1 MIELARF
8 ISERRFAIG
17 ITLAWLIAIA
27 VFYAG
32 SARANER
39 VDIPVPRNVIY
50 AGQMIDS
57 SLLKPRSVPASYPAR
72 ASVFVTI
79 DGLVGM
85 VARTTLMPGRPI
97 AVNQVVEPDVVRVNR
112 PAIMRF
118 VSHGLT
124 ITSEVL
130 PLNSAKSGALVRA
143 RNIHSGAIVT
153 GYAMADGSIQAGLGG
168 STVAPQTSHAQNYG
182 RTYRV
187 TQ

>member
-1 MIELARF
+1 MTDLARF
-8 ISERRFAIG
+8 ILERRFAVG
-17 ITLAWLIAIA
+17 IVMAWLIAVA
-27 VFYAG
+27 VFFAG
-32 SARANER
+32 AARANER

-50 AGQMIDS
+50 AGQSIDS
-57 SLLKPRSVPASYPAR
+57 SLLKPRSVPANYPAR
-72 ASVFVTI
+72 ASVFVGI

-112 PAIMRF
+112 PAIMRY
-118 VSHGLT
+118 VSHGLS

-130 PLNSAKSGALVRA
+130 PLNSAKAGALVRA

-153 GYAMADGSIQAGLGG
+153 GYAMADGTIQAGIGG
-168 STVAPQTSHAQNYG
+168 AAPAPQTSHAQTYG